1 MRKQSS
7 DTLLVSRFL
16 DACNGH
22 PVDRPP
28 IWLMRQAGRYL
39 PEYREIRKGHTMLE
53 AVSNPELAAEITMQ
67 PIRRVGFDAAIL
79 FSDLTV
85 KFTKMG
91 APFSIV
97 EGIGPVVEHPVRS
110 EADVE
115 GLRFIEPSFDLPYV
129 LESIRLLKRELDVP
143 LIGFTGAP
151 FTLAAY
157 LIEGGPSKDHRR
169 TRSMMRDSPAW
180 WHQLMELLSEN
191 VARFLAAQLEAGA
204 DAVQVFDSWIGVL
217 DEATYREFVLPHMK
231 PIFRQLAAFQKP
243 VIHFG
248 TGTSELLPVMQ
259 EAGGTVMGVDWRLS
273 LGAAS
278 NRLRSTP
285 LQGNLDPAV
294 LLTNPGV
301 IRRHAEEVVRQGR
314 GLPGHIFN
322 LGHGIFPETPIEH
335 VQVLVETVQEVLH
348 TAHV

>member
-1 MRKQSS
+1 M
-7 DTLLVSRFL
+7 SRFL
-16 DACNGH
+16 DACNGR

-53 AVSNPELAAEITMQ
+53 AVSNPELAAEITLQ
-67 PIRRVGFDAAIL
+67 PIRRFGFDAAIL

-85 KFTKMG
+85 MFTKMG
-91 APFSIV
+91 SPFSIV
-97 EGIGPVVEHPVRS
+97 EGVGPVVEHPVRC
-110 EADVE
+110 EADVD
-115 GLRFIEPSFDLPYV
+115 GLRRIDPSEDLPYV
-129 LESIRLLKRELDVP
+129 LDSIRLARRELDRP

-157 LIEGGPSKDHRR
+157 LVEGGPSKDHRR
-169 TRSMMRDSPAW
+169 TRSMMLDSPAW
-180 WHQLMELLSEN
+180 WHRLMSLLSEN
-191 VARFLAAQLEAGA
+191 VSRFLSAQLEAGS

-217 DEATYREFVLPHMK
+217 DEATYREFVLPHMTS
-231 PIFRQLAAFQKP
+231 IFRRLAAYRKP

-273 LGAAS
+273 LENAAGK
-278 NRLRSTP
+278 LRPTP

-301 IRRHAEEVVRQGR
+301 IRQRAEEIVRQGQ

-335 VQVLVETVQEVLH
+335 VQVLVETVQGVLH
-348 TAHV
+348 PAHV